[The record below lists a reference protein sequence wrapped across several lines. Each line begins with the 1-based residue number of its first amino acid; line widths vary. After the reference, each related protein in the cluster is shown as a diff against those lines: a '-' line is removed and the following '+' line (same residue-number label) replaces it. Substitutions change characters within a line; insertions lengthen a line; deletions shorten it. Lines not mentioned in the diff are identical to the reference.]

1 MGGSALQ
8 MKPRTFQLLNRGIHH
23 RLSAAAVQSKNRIVF
38 VAELEVVLHLARLA
52 VGTFKLEHV
61 VLDKGGELFLNSYHQ
76 VQIKSSS
83 HKGLPKSLTL
93 EVPSPCRATAD

>member
-1 MGGSALQ
+1 
-8 MKPRTFQLLNRGIHH
+8 MKPHTFELLNCGIHH
-23 RLSAAAVQSKNRIVF
+23 CLPAAAAGQSEDRIIF
-38 VAELEVVLHLARLA
+38 VAEVEVVLHLARLA

-83 HKGLPKSLTL
+83 HKGLQKSL
-93 EVPSPCRATAD
+93 PI